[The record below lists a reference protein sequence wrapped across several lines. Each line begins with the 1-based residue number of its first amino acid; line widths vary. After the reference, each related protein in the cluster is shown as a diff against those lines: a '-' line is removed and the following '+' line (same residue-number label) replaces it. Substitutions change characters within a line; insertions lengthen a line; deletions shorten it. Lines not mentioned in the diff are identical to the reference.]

1 MKIRYA
7 KENDVNKLLGIYNGY
22 MNTAITFEYETP
34 SRDEFL
40 SKIKNIQKVYPY
52 IVLEDEGRILG
63 YA

>member
-1 MKIRYA
+1 
-7 KENDVNKLLGIYNGY
+7 